1 VVDIRG
7 WPSGVAM
14 LLLLGPGLVGV
25 LLLLGPELV
34 GVLRLILK
42 FDVIDLDCVLS
53 NSDGVVTVSESLN
66 DDVPSRCP
74 RRLTSR

>member
-25 LLLLGPELV
+25 LLLPGPELE
-34 GVLRLILK
+34 GVLRLILR

-53 NSDGVVTVSESLN
+53 TCDRVVTDSWV
-66 DDVPSRCP
+66 
-74 RRLTSR
+74 